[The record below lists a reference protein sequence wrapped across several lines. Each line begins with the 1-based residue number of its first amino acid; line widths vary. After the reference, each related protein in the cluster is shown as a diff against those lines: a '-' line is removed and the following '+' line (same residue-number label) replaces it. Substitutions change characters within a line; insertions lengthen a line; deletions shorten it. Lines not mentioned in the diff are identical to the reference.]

1 MRIVSHKMTSDSP
14 STNDS
19 EKEKRFVP
27 RQDAANTA
35 IYASSFLVYQSAMR
49 MITHW
54 KDQGVHTAKETIE
67 VARHYIQQY
76 PALKTFLYS
85 TALLSAVPI
94 GIFSL
99 CFGIS
104 LMISIGTAI
113 AGVLVVQSSVA
124 LIGMSILVPVE
135 IGIVC
140 LAGGATL
147 LLQGTGA
154 QKLLDY
160 PEKVMTRYESF
171 LVKENSQ
178 DTIVME

>member
-1 MRIVSHKMTSDSP
+1 MASHTP
-14 STNDS
+14 ATNSS
-19 EKEKRFVP
+19 EREEKRFVP
-27 RQDAANTA
+27 RQEAANTA

-49 MITHW
+49 MVGNW
-54 KDQGVHTAKETIE
+54 KDQGVHTARETIE

-85 TALLSAVPI
+85 TALLSAVPV

-104 LMISIGTAI
+104 LMISLGTAI
-113 AGVLVVQSSVA
+113 AGVFVVQSSVA
-124 LIGMSILVPVE
+124 LIGMSILVPIE
-135 IGIVC
+135 IAIVC

-160 PEKVMTRYESF
+160 PEKVMTKYESF
-171 LVKENSQ
+171 LVKEKSQ
-178 DTIVME
+178 DTIVMD